1 MPEHTRVICKT
12 PKRCVFLRPRAL
24 AVSVAPLAFV
34 EVGFVFGGIGVI
46 HPSKVA
52 TVANGSKM
60 CQRYVGRC
68 ASTARRAGFKHLEAR
83 REANL
88 RVLVVVLRAQRKMV
102 RANHCDKA
110 ARQKNENTTRASTTR
125 GKRNTTRVRAARQ
138 RAELWSLLSQFRTVG
153 P

>member
-46 HPSKVA
+46 HPPKVA

-60 CQRYVGRC
+60 RQRYVGRC
-68 ASTARRAGFKHLEAR
+68 ASTARRVGFKHLEAR

-110 ARQKNENTTRASTTR
+110 ARQKNEKASTTR